1 VLVRE
6 LGFEPIVHLSARRIE
21 SEEQLDW
28 YLGEITSKAQV
39 KRVFI
44 IAGDPPEPEGPYS
57 TSLQIIETGLLQKHG
72 IQIVGVGGHPE
83 GHPNNTPAELWDW
96 MERKIAAIR
105 AGGMIPLVVTQFA
118 FDDDAIVAWVKEMRA
133 RGIDVPVRLGV
144 PGPAGIKRPARLRQ
158 ALRRRRLGQRDE
170 EVRRLAD
177 QPHRQR
183 RARQAGQLARQ
194 EAQRREH
201 GRVRLHFYPFG
212 ALTASAE
219 WINQYDAKHATWRRS
234 STGARSRASWT
245 RRPRPRSTRWSPPAS
260 RARASRSSSSARRAQ
275 ARSTSAARSRAARRS
290 ASARSSTACRPR
302 PRRTRCSR

>member
-1 VLVRE
+1 MSYAAIHPDWEKPRRNMADGYSLEMTAKETEGLREAAPLIRPGTQVAVTFLPGEELEQRVAAAVLVRE

-57 TSLQIIETGLLQKHG
+57 TSLQIIESGLLQKHG

-83 GHPNNTPAELWDW
+83 GHPNNTAAELWDW

-105 AGGMIPLVVTQFA
+105 NGGMIPLVVTQFA

-144 PGPAGIKRPARLRQ
+144 PGPAGIKRL
-158 ALRRRRLGQRDE
+158 LGFAKRCGVGASASVMKKYGISLTNLIGSAGPDKLVNSLDKKLSDE
-170 EVRRLAD
+170 
-177 QPHRQR
+177 
-183 RARQAGQLARQ
+183 
-194 EAQRREH
+194 EH

-219 WINQYDAKHATWRRS
+219 WINQYDAKH
-234 STGARSRASWT
+234 
-245 RRPRPRSTRWSPPAS
+245 
-260 RARASRSSSSARRAQ
+260 
-275 ARSTSAARSRAARRS
+275 
-290 ASARSSTACRPR
+290 
-302 PRRTRCSR
+302 

>member
-1 VLVRE
+1 MSYAAIHPDWEKPRRNMADGYSLEMTAKETEGLREAAPLIRPGTQVAVTFLPGEDLDQRVAAAVLVRE

-21 SEEQLDW
+21 SAEQLDW
-28 YLGEITSKAQV
+28 YLGEITTKAKV

-57 TSLQIIETGLLQKHG
+57 TSLQIIESGLLQKHG

-105 AGGMIPLVVTQFA
+105 EGGMIPLVVTQFA

-144 PGPAGIKRPARLRQ
+144 PGPAGIKRL
-158 ALRRRRLGQRDE
+158 LGFAKRCGVGASASVMKKYGISLTNLIGSAGPDKLVDSLDRKLSDE
-170 EVRRLAD
+170 
-177 QPHRQR
+177 
-183 RARQAGQLARQ
+183 
-194 EAQRREH
+194 EH

-219 WINQYDAKHATWRRS
+219 WINQYDAKHS
-234 STGARSRASWT
+234 
-245 RRPRPRSTRWSPPAS
+245 
-260 RARASRSSSSARRAQ
+260 
-275 ARSTSAARSRAARRS
+275 
-290 ASARSSTACRPR
+290 
-302 PRRTRCSR
+302 

>member
-1 VLVRE
+1 VRQ

-21 SEEQLDW
+21 SEAQLDW

-72 IQIVGVGGHPE
+72 IQIVGIGGHPE
-83 GHPNNTPAELWDW
+83 GHPNNSKAELWDW

-105 AGGMIPLVVTQFA
+105 EGGMIPLVVTQFA
-118 FDDDAIVAWVKEMRA
+118 FDDDAIVEWVGEMRS

-144 PGPAGIKRPARLRQ
+144 PGPAGIKRL
-158 ALRRRRLGQRDE
+158 LGFAKRCG
-170 EVRRLAD
+170 VGASASVMKKYGVSLTNLIGS
-177 QPHRQR
+177 
-183 RARQAGQLARQ
+183 AGPDKLVDSLDRKLSDS
-194 EAQRREH
+194 EH

-219 WINQYDAKHATWRRS
+219 WINQYDAKH
-234 STGARSRASWT
+234 
-245 RRPRPRSTRWSPPAS
+245 
-260 RARASRSSSSARRAQ
+260 
-275 ARSTSAARSRAARRS
+275 
-290 ASARSSTACRPR
+290 
-302 PRRTRCSR
+302 